1 MLKRSNRIILDSEHY
16 IEIDPF
22 NWILK
27 KRRKSPKSQ
36 DKVIGYYSTLE
47 NALLAYEEKMT
58 QKACL
63 DCDTEIYIH
72 QAIKLLSDIKNLIKS
87 LAITLDCEIR
97 KED

>member
-1 MLKRSNRIILDSEHY
+1 MPKRSNRIILDSYYY
-16 IEIDPF
+16 IEIDPL

-27 KRRKSPKSQ
+27 KKRKSPKSQ

-47 NALLAYEEKMT
+47 DALLAYEEKMT

-63 DCDTEIYIH
+63 DRDTEMYIR
-72 QAIKLLSDIKNLIKS
+72 QAIKLLSNIKCLFKS
-87 LAITLDCEIR
+87 LAITLDLKIR